1 MINDSK
7 LKNPTFHEPENLP
20 SIHKKLGRYNE
31 FTKKF
36 LYHIKDLN
44 EMEEAINYVRAFD

>member
-20 SIHKKLGRYNE
+20 SIYKKQKYNE

-36 LYHIKDLN
+36 IYHIKDLN
-44 EMEEAINYVRAFD
+44 EMEEVI